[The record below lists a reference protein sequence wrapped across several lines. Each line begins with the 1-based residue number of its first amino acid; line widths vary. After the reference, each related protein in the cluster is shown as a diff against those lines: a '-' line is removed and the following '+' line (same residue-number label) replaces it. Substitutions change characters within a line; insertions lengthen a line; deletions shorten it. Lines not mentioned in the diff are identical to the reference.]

1 MKNFRDKMLEVRPE
15 IAEREAEFPAKIE
28 LAMELRALRDA
39 ANLSQ
44 EEIASLSELSL
55 GDVQVCESLTGE
67 MPAPDL
73 VAAYRSAVYK
83 HTSLQA

>member
-15 IAEREAEFPAKIE
+15 IAEREAEFPDKID

-39 ANLSQ
+39 ADLSQ

-55 GDVQVCESLTGE
+55 GDVLACEALTGE

-73 VAAYRSAVYK
+73 VAAYRTAVHK

>member
-1 MKNFRDKMLEVRPE
+1 MKSFHDEMLEARPE
-15 IAEREAEFPAKIE
+15 IAEREAEFPAKIA

-44 EEIASLSELSL
+44 KQIVTLSELSL
-55 GDVQVCESLTGE
+55 EDVQTCESLAGE

-73 VAAYRSAVYK
+73 VAAYRSAVHK

>member
-1 MKNFRDKMLEVRPE
+1 MKNFRGKMLEVRPE

-44 EEIASLSELSL
+44 EEIGSLSELSL
-55 GDVQVCESLTGE
+55 GE
-67 MPAPDL
+67 
-73 VAAYRSAVYK
+73 
-83 HTSLQA
+83 